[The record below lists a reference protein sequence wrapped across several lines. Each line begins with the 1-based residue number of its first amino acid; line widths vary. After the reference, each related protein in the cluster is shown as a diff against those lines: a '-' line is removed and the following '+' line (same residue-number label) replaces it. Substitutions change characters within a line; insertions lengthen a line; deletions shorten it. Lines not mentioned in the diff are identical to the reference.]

1 MPSLSKNQFI
11 VLAIIVI
18 AITLVII
25 VNILKD
31 DGKNNVEIGNND
43 IQNTDTVNKNET
55 DDKNDV
61 ENEIVVD
68 GNIEQDESNNKEN
81 QINTQPQNAQLLQ
94 IQKRVEV
101 VTDKNS
107 QLIFKDMISPTPV
120 QIEEFLGINLSNMES
135 YLVRI
140 SKDKF
145 SSELYMIFKPTEEY
159 KQEAKEQIKKF
170 LLNYESA
177 WSKINEEQYKL
188 VEDRTAIERSGYIIY
203 IISIENDTIMHEIRK
218 II

>member
-61 ENEIVVD
+61 ENEFVVD